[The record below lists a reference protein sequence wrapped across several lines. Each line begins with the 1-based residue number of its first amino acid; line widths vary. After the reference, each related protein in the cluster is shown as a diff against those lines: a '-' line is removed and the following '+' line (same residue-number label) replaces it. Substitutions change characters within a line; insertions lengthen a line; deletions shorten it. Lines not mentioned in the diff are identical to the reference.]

1 MQLNTHDL
9 GISSDKDVIAQFLQI
24 DGLFLVD
31 AGCGD
36 MSFSRELASRGA
48 SVLAIDPDPVQSEK
62 NRQAETIPNVG
73 FVQAGAQQIPVEPD
87 SIDGVVFR
95 YSLHHVP
102 LAMHE
107 AVFHELRRVLKPG
120 GFLFIMEP
128 VAIGPLNDI
137 MSIFHDEKKVREQA
151 QKSMEVYGMPAFA
164 QSDIISYRVPV
175 QFSSWEQFADT
186 YASKSFNSDYSEAEV
201 RAEAVRERFMALGTP
216 LNFRFET
223 SVRISYLSGHLE
235 SVSV

>member
-9 GISSDKDVIAQFLQI
+9 GISSDSEVIARFLQI
-24 DGLFLVD
+24 EGLFLVD

-48 SVLAIDPDPVQSEK
+48 SVLAIDPDPVQSEI
-62 NRQAETIPNVG
+62 NRQADTIAGVG
-73 FVQAGAQQIPVEPD
+73 FVQAGAQQIPVEPG

-102 LAMHE
+102 VALHE
-107 AVFHELRRVLKPG
+107 AVFKELRRVLKPG
-120 GFLFIMEP
+120 GFLFLMEP

-137 MSIFHDEKKVREQA
+137 MSMFHDERKVRELA
-151 QKSMEVYGMPAFA
+151 QSSIEVYGMPAFS

-175 QFSSWEQFADT
+175 QFSSWEHFADT
-186 YASKSFNSDYSEAEV
+186 YVSKSFNTDYTEADV
-201 RAEAVRERFMALGTP
+201 RAEAVRERFEALGMESH
-216 LNFRFET
+216 FKFES
-223 SVRISYLSGHLE
+223 SVKVSYLSGHLA
-235 SVSV
+235 SVSA